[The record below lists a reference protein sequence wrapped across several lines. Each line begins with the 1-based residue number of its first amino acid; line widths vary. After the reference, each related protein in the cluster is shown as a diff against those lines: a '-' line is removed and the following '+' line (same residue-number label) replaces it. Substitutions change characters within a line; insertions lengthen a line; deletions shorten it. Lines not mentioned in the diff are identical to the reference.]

1 MLLKVFLAIL
11 ICPSVENHMMVF
23 WSKPINAHTLL
34 SAVRIFKGSSLAE
47 IHPSFDKHSFAHLAL
62 TDAVQVCGDRR

>member
-11 ICPSVENHMMVF
+11 ICPSVENRMTVF
-23 WSKPINAHTLL
+23 RSKPINAHTLL
-34 SAVRIFKGSSLAE
+34 SAARVFKGTLAE
-47 IHPSFDKHSFAHLAL
+47 IHPSFDKHSFVHLAL